1 LGCVLLKVCG
11 FQPRRK
17 AETFKSSRE
26 AAA

>member
-1 LGCVLLKVCG
+1 VLLKVCG